1 MIRELAAVAVGGA
14 LGTGMRFA
22 LDLAFTTDDGL
33 FPISTLIAN
42 ILGSF
47 VLALVVAELWA
58 PSPVWARAGLGAGL
72 LGSFTTFS
80 ALAVA
85 AVHLIGVDQWLP
97 ALIYVAATL
106 VLGLAAA
113 AFGLRVGRAR
123 QSQPD
128 LVNE

>member
-14 LGTGMRFA
+14 VGTGLRFS
-22 LDLAFTTDDGL
+22 LDLAFATADGL
-33 FPISTLIAN
+33 FPVSTLIAN

-58 PSPVWARAGLGAGL
+58 PSPTWARAGLGAGL

-85 AVHLIGVDQWLP
+85 AVHLIGADQWVP
-97 ALIYVAATL
+97 ALIYVTATL

-113 AFGLRVGRAR
+113 AFGLYLGRAR
-123 QSQPD
+123 QSRPD

>member
-1 MIRELAAVAVGGA
+1 MIRDIAAVAAGGA

-22 LDLAFTTDDGL
+22 LDLGFATDDGL

-42 ILGSF
+42 IVGSF

-58 PSPVWARAGLGAGL
+58 PSPTWARAGLGAGL

-85 AVHLIGVDQWLP
+85 AVHLIDADQWFP
-97 ALIYVAATL
+97 AFIYVTATL
-106 VLGLAAA
+106 VLGLASA
-113 AFGLRVGRAR
+113 AFGLRIGLAR
-123 QSQPD
+123 QSRPD